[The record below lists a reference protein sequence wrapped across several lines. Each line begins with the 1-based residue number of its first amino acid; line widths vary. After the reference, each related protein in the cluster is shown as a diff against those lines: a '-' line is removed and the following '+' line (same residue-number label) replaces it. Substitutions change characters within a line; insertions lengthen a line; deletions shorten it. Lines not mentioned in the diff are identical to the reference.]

1 MEKSEEPDDK
11 PKSCPFAA
19 MGGLGGAGGV
29 CCKQRTRNTA
39 TRVEKRCA
47 GRDGGER
54 GNQPLPRERRRWL
67 GHEPAPHPSRRQDI
81 GSPPHKA
88 LPQPSPIQGQQN
100 IEPRFPHQSIPALSH
115 PLILYTT
122 ATSRGIPKIQT
133 QYPFYSQYATS
144 VRFLDKIT
152 DAPQPTR
159 GFLVLFVSLVI
170 LLVLAVFLCVLDTP
184 YAAKVSRC
192 NPFMLSQTHLAQST
206 APSGGWY
213 LFPTC
218 RLLLHDV
225 PLTQPG

>member
-1 MEKSEEPDDK
+1 M
-11 PKSCPFAA
+11 FAA
-19 MGGLGGAGGV
+19 NREPGT
-29 CCKQRTRNTA
+29 QRREW
-39 TRVEKRCA
+39 R
-47 GRDGGER
+47 RDARDEMEGKGEINPCH
-54 GNQPLPRERRRWL
+54 GNNVVGWVTDRRPTV
-67 GHEPAPHPSRRQDI
+67 PAAKT
-81 GSPPHKA
+81 SPPHKA
-88 LPQPSPIQGQQN
+88 SPQPSPIQGQQN